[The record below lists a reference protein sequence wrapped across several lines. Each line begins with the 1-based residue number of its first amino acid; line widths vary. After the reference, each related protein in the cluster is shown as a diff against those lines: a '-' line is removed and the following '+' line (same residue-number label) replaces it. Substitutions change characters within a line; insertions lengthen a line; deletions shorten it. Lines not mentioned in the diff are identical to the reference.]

1 MAAGEEAGRADSGGD
16 VSGANGCCVS
26 GEGVVCGGGVNT
38 ACKKVEADGVTGA
51 AGDRPG
57 IGTAEGAACVEI
69 NLRSGGREF

>member
-1 MAAGEEAGRADSGGD
+1 MAAGEEAGRADTVGD
-16 VSGANGCCVS
+16 VSGANGCCAS

-38 ACKKVEADGVTGA
+38 AFKKVEADGVTGA